1 MASNARTRSSAHLWE
16 VNAILLLGVSVVLF
30 LSFVSFVPGDISW
43 VKTPPNSPAQN
54 FVGPLGAWVAYL
66 LALPFGSSVWLL
78 FALALGF
85 GITFLF
91 AGERMGWRQA
101 YWTALMLLS
110 GCGLA
115 DKLQIASD
123 STLAQCG
130 YGAGGFLGQ
139 FIAGTL
145 LAPVAPA
152 GPYIIL
158 PTVWLISIV
167 MLTGFRPIHTGALL
181 LMKLQE
187 AWAVKREQSAAASRP
202 DLRGELVRKQ
212 REVEREMREL
222 EKNGKRATDEKAP
235 EPEEITLPPQKIII
249 RDHSLPTPSVKQAVI
264 PTAMPAGEKA
274 AAKALATA
282 VSAPPPTVPEPRI
295 EPAPE
300 PKPAPKPAPKPKA
313 EPPPPPP
320 PKKVES
326 EVVLAVSESDVLPAP
341 PPAAPVAPPKPAAL
355 PKPAPSRKPAAA
367 PPAAPVSYKNWQLP
381 SHDVLV
387 RPTQDSPAAQVVED
401 LKQSAAVLQATLA
414 DFGLDVRIGEVTKG
428 PVITRYEIHP
438 APGVKVEKITTLHN
452 NIALAMRAASV
463 RIIAPIPGKAAVGI
477 EVPNH
482 TTTTVFLRDILE
494 SDTWKNTKARLP
506 LALGKDIGG
515 NVIIGDLADMPHMLV
530 AGATGSGKTVCINA
544 VITGLLFRMSPEEL
558 KFVFVDPKIV
568 EMQMLSALPHLA
580 LPIVTDSK
588 KVLLAL
594 RWLITE
600 MERRYQIF
608 AKVSVRNIH
617 GFNTRDRKRDPK
629 PEPAPKGD
637 GEQMELSV
645 PRDFEI
651 KVPDTLP
658 YIVLVVDELA
668 DLMMTAPADVEMAI
682 TRLAQ
687 LARATG
693 IHMILATQRPSVDV
707 ITGVIKAN
715 VPARIAFQVA
725 SKQDSRVILDANGA
739 DKLLGKGDMLYLP
752 PGSAKLIRAQGVYV
766 QDEEIRAV
774 AECLGKQAP
783 PSFERGITEK
793 LTAETPAGSLEEGSE
808 EDEDLVEQ
816 CVEVIRQTK
825 RASVSILQRRL
836 RIGYTRAA
844 RIMDIIEERGI
855 VGPHKG
861 AEPRDIL
868 IDLDGEIP
876 SNEDEQA

>member
-16 VNAILLLGVSVVLF
+16 VNAILLLGMSVVLF
-30 LSFVSFVPGDISW
+30 LSFISFVPEDISW
-43 VKTPPNSPAQN
+43 VKMPPNSPAQN
-54 FVGPLGAWVAYL
+54 FVGPLGAWTAYL
-66 LALPFGSSVWLL
+66 LALPFGNSVWLL

-85 GITFLF
+85 GIAFLF
-91 AGERMGWRQA
+91 AGEQMGWRQV

-115 DKLQIASD
+115 DKLQFASD
-123 STLAQCG
+123 ATLAQCG
-130 YGAGGFLGQ
+130 HGAGGFLGQ

-158 PTVWLISIV
+158 PTVWLVSVV

-187 AWAVKREQSAAASRP
+187 AWAVKREQSSAASRP

-212 REVEREMREL
+212 RDVERQMRDL
-222 EKNGKRATDEKAP
+222 EKNGKRAPAVEEP
-235 EPEEITLPPQKIII
+235 EPVEQVLPPQNITI
-249 RDHSLPTPSVKQAVI
+249 RDHSQPTPTVKQATI
-264 PTAMPAGEKA
+264 PTVTPAGEKA
-274 AAKALATA
+274 AAKALASA
-282 VSAPPPTVPEPRI
+282 AAAPPLVMPMFEPL
-295 EPAPE
+295 PE

-320 PKKVES
+320 VRKPEPQ
-326 EVVLAVSESDVLPAP
+326 EVLAVSAPEPDLPPAP
-341 PPAAPVAPPKPAAL
+341 PPVATAKPAA
-355 PKPAPSRKPAAA
+355 PRPAVPRKPAAA
-367 PPAAPVSYKNWQLP
+367 PPTAPVSYKNWQFP

-387 RPTQDSPAAQVVED
+387 RPAQDSPAAQVVED

-438 APGVKVEKITTLHN
+438 APGVKVERITTLHN
-452 NIALAMRAASV
+452 NIALAMRATSV

-482 TTTTVFLRDILE
+482 TTTTVFLRDVLE
-494 SDTWKNTKARLP
+494 SDAWKNSKARLP

-515 NVIIGDLADMPHMLV
+515 NVIIGDLADMPHLLV

-568 EMQMLSALPHLA
+568 EMQMFSALPHLA

-608 AKVSVRNIH
+608 AKAGVRNIH

-629 PEPAPKGD
+629 PEPAEKAN

-645 PRDFEI
+645 PRDFELKI
-651 KVPDTLP
+651 PDKLP
-658 YIVLVVDELA
+658 YIVFVVDELA

-752 PGSAKLIRAQGVYV
+752 PGSARLVRAQGVYV
-766 QDEEIRAV
+766 QDEEIRLV
-774 AECLGKQAP
+774 AEFLSKQAP

-793 LTAETPAGSLEEGSE
+793 LTAETPASSMDGEGE
-808 EDEDLVEQ
+808 EDEKLVEQ
-816 CVEVIRQTK
+816 CIEVIRQSK

-876 SNEDEQA
+876 SNSEN

>member
-30 LSFVSFVPGDISW
+30 LSFVSFVPEDISW
-43 VKTPPNSPAQN
+43 VKAPPNSPAHN

-66 LALPFGSSVWLL
+66 LALPFGNSVWLL

-85 GITFLF
+85 GIAFLF
-91 AGERMGWRQA
+91 AGEQMGWRQA

-110 GCGLA
+110 GCGLV
-115 DKLQIASD
+115 DRLQLASD

-145 LAPVAPA
+145 LGPVAPA

-187 AWAVKREQSAAASRP
+187 AWAVKREQSSAASRP

-212 REVEREMREL
+212 RDVERQMRDL
-222 EKNGKRATDEKAP
+222 EKNGRRSAVKEEEP
-235 EPEEITLPPQKIII
+235 EPEEVTLPPQNITI
-249 RDHSLPTPSVKQAVI
+249 RDHSLPTPTVKQATI
-264 PTAMPAGEKA
+264 PTATPAGEKA
-274 AAKALATA
+274 AAKALASA
-282 VSAPPPTVPEPRI
+282 AAAPPPAMPMFEPL
-295 EPAPE
+295 PE

-313 EPPPPPP
+313 ELPPSPP
-320 PKKVES
+320 PKKPEPQ
-326 EVVLAVSESDVLPAP
+326 EVLAVSTQEPTSPAVP
-341 PPAAPVAPPKPAAL
+341 SPVSTPKAPTSRPAA
-355 PKPAPSRKPAAA
+355 SRKPAAA

-381 SHDVLV
+381 GHDVLV
-387 RPTQDSPAAQVVED
+387 QPTQASPAAQVVED

-438 APGVKVEKITTLHN
+438 APGVKVEKITTLNN
-452 NIALAMRAASV
+452 NIALAMRATSV

-482 TTTTVFLRDILE
+482 TTTAVFLRDILE

-515 NVIIGDLADMPHMLV
+515 NVIIGDLADMPHLLV

-580 LPIVTDSK
+580 LPIVTDSR

-594 RWLITE
+594 RWLINE
-600 MERRYQIF
+600 MERRYQTF
-608 AKVSVRNIH
+608 AKVGVRNIH

-629 PEPAPKGD
+629 PEPAENAD

-645 PRDFEI
+645 PRDFELKI
-651 KVPDTLP
+651 PETLP

-668 DLMMTAPADVEMAI
+668 DLMMTAPADVEMCI

-693 IHMILATQRPSVDV
+693 IHMILATQRPSVNV

-766 QDEEIRAV
+766 QDEEIRLM
-774 AECLGKQAP
+774 AEFLGKQAP

-793 LTAETPAGSLEEGSE
+793 LVAETPAGSADGESE
-808 EDEDLVEQ
+808 EDEELVEQ
-816 CVEVIRQTK
+816 CIEVIRQSK

-876 SNEDEQA
+876 SNSEEQV

>member
-30 LSFVSFVPGDISW
+30 LSFVSFVTGDISW
-43 VKTPPNSPAQN
+43 IKEPPNSPAQN

-66 LALPFGSSVWLL
+66 LALPFGNCVWLL

-85 GITFLF
+85 GIAFLF
-91 AGERMGWRQA
+91 AGEQMGWRQV

-110 GCGLA
+110 GCGLE

-130 YGAGGFLGQ
+130 HGAGGFLGE

-158 PTVWLISIV
+158 PTVWLISVV

-212 REVEREMREL
+212 REVERQMREL
-222 EKNGKRATDEKAP
+222 EKDGKRAADKEETL
-235 EPEEITLPPQKIII
+235 EPEEITLPPQKITI

-264 PTAMPAGEKA
+264 PTATPAGEKA

-282 VSAPPPTVPEPRI
+282 TAAPPPTVPEPKL
-295 EPAPE
+295 EPPPE
-300 PKPAPKPAPKPKA
+300 PKPAPKPAPKPKVG
-313 EPPPPPP
+313 PPTPP
-320 PKKVES
+320 PKKPDPQPE
-326 EVVLAVSESDVLPAP
+326 EVLAVTAPEPESLPAP
-341 PPAAPVAPPKPAAL
+341 PPVTPPKPAA
-355 PKPAPSRKPAAA
+355 PRPAPPRKAAA
-367 PPAAPVSYKNWQLP
+367 PAPPASPVSYKNWHLP
-381 SHDVLV
+381 SHDLLV
-387 RPTQDSPAAQVVED
+387 RPAQDSPAAQVVED
-401 LKQSAAVLQATLA
+401 LKQSAAVLQSTLA

-515 NVIIGDLADMPHMLV
+515 NVIIGDLADMPHLLV

-608 AKVSVRNIH
+608 AKVGVRNIH
-617 GFNTRDRKRDPK
+617 GFNTRDHKRDPK
-629 PEPAPKGD
+629 PESAQKGD

-645 PRDFEI
+645 PRDFELKI
-651 KVPDTLP
+651 PDMLP

-668 DLMMTAPADVEMAI
+668 DLMMTAPQDVEMAI

-793 LTAETPAGSLEEGSE
+793 LAAETPAGSLEEGAE
-808 EDEDLVEQ
+808 EDEELVEQ
-816 CVEVIRQTK
+816 CIEVIRQTK

-868 IDLDGEIP
+868 IDLDGGIP
-876 SNEDEQA
+876 SNNAE

>member
-30 LSFVSFVPGDISW
+30 LSFVSFVTGDISW
-43 VKTPPNSPAQN
+43 IKEPPNSPAQN

-66 LALPFGSSVWLL
+66 LALPFGNCVWLL

-85 GITFLF
+85 GIAFLF
-91 AGERMGWRQA
+91 AGEQMGWRQV

-110 GCGLA
+110 GCGLE

-130 YGAGGFLGQ
+130 HGAGGFLGE

-158 PTVWLISIV
+158 PTVWLISVV

-212 REVEREMREL
+212 REVERQMREL
-222 EKNGKRATDEKAP
+222 EKDGKRAADKEEML
-235 EPEEITLPPQKIII
+235 EPEEITLPPQKITI

-264 PTAMPAGEKA
+264 PTATPAGEKA

-282 VSAPPPTVPEPRI
+282 TAAPPPTVPEPKL
-295 EPAPE
+295 EPPPE
-300 PKPAPKPAPKPKA
+300 PKPAPKPAPKPKVG
-313 EPPPPPP
+313 PPTPP
-320 PKKVES
+320 PKKPDPQPE
-326 EVVLAVSESDVLPAP
+326 EVLAVTAPEPESLPAP
-341 PPAAPVAPPKPAAL
+341 PPVTSPKPAA
-355 PKPAPSRKPAAA
+355 PRPAPPRKAAA
-367 PPAAPVSYKNWQLP
+367 PAPPASPVSYKNWHLP
-381 SHDVLV
+381 SHDLLV
-387 RPTQDSPAAQVVED
+387 RPAQDSPAAQVVED
-401 LKQSAAVLQATLA
+401 LKQSAAVLQSTLA

-515 NVIIGDLADMPHMLV
+515 NVIIGDLADMPHLLV

-568 EMQMLSALPHLA
+568 EMQMLGALPHLA

-608 AKVSVRNIH
+608 AKVGVRNIH
-617 GFNTRDRKRDPK
+617 GFNTRDHKRDPK
-629 PEPAPKGD
+629 PESAQKGD

-645 PRDFEI
+645 PRDFELKI
-651 KVPDTLP
+651 PDMLP

-668 DLMMTAPADVEMAI
+668 DLMMTAPQDVEMAI

-793 LTAETPAGSLEEGSE
+793 LAAETPAGSLEEGAE
-808 EDEDLVEQ
+808 EDEELVEQ
-816 CVEVIRQTK
+816 CIEVIRQTK

-876 SNEDEQA
+876 SNNAE

>member
-30 LSFVSFVPGDISW
+30 LSFVSFVTGDISW
-43 VKTPPNSPAQN
+43 IKEPPNSPAQN

-66 LALPFGSSVWLL
+66 LALPFGNCVWLL

-85 GITFLF
+85 GIAFLF
-91 AGERMGWRQA
+91 AGEQMGWRQA

-110 GCGLA
+110 GCGLE
-115 DKLQIASD
+115 DKLQIAAD

-130 YGAGGFLGQ
+130 HGAGGFLGE

-158 PTVWLISIV
+158 PTVWLISVV

-222 EKNGKRATDEKAP
+222 EKNGKRPSAKEEEP
-235 EPEEITLPPQKIII
+235 EPEEVTLPPQNITI
-249 RDHSLPTPSVKQAVI
+249 RDHSLPTPTVKQATI
-264 PTAMPAGEKA
+264 PTATPAGEKA

-282 VSAPPPTVPEPRI
+282 AAAPMPMFEP

-300 PKPAPKPAPKPKA
+300 PKTAPKPAPKPKA

-320 PKKVES
+320 KKPASQPE
-326 EVVLAVSESDVLPAP
+326 EVLAVSAPEPISPPAP
-341 PPAAPVAPPKPAAL
+341 PPVAPPKPAA
-355 PKPAPSRKPAAA
+355 PRPAAPRKNPAVA

-381 SHDVLV
+381 GHDLLV
-387 RPTQDSPAAQVVED
+387 RPAQDSPAAQVVED
-401 LKQSAAVLQATLA
+401 LKQSAAVLQSTLA

-452 NIALAMRAASV
+452 NIALAMRATSV

-515 NVIIGDLADMPHMLV
+515 NVIIGDLADMPHLLV

-594 RWLITE
+594 RWLINE
-600 MERRYQIF
+600 MERRYQVF
-608 AKVSVRNIH
+608 AKVGVRNIH

-629 PEPAPKGD
+629 PASTENVE

-645 PRDFEI
+645 PRDFELKI
-651 KVPDTLP
+651 PDTLP

-668 DLMMTAPADVEMAI
+668 DLMMTAPADVEMCI

-693 IHMILATQRPSVDV
+693 IHMILATQRPSVNV

-766 QDEEIRAV
+766 QDEEIRAI
-774 AECLGKQAP
+774 AECLSKQAP

-793 LTAETPAGSLEEGSE
+793 LTAETPAGSVDGESE
-808 EDEDLVEQ
+808 EDEELVGQ
-816 CVEVIRQTK
+816 CIEVIRQTK

-868 IDLDGEIP
+868 VDLDGEIP
-876 SNEDEQA
+876 SNSEEQV